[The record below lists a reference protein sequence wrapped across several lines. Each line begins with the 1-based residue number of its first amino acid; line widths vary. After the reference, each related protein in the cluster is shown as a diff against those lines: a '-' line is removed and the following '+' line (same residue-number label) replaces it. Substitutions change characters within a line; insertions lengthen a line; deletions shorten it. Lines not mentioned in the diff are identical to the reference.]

1 MGFLARSYSL
11 SRTTYIPASI
21 SLVRF
26 SLVLLVQCHE
36 IFVDLW
42 DMAMDNLDISNTSFL
57 QALAFVNQTN
67 QPLFLTGKAGTGKTT
82 FLKYIRNNCYKKMA
96 VTAPT
101 GVAAMNAGGT
111 TLHALFWLP
120 FGTFIE
126 DYPIQWNQE
135 DSHIYNKSRLFSTIK
150 LTRQRRALLQELEL
164 LVIDEVSM
172 VRADTLDAIDVILK
186 SVRRD
191 ARPFGGLQVLFIGDL
206 YQLPP
211 VVRNHE
217 WNVLR
222 DHYTSPFF
230 FDAKVLRDN
239 PPIMMELQKI
249 YRQKDN
255 VFIDLL
261 NNIRNNQCTADNL
274 EQLNGHFVPDFS
286 PKEDEQYITLTSHNR
301 LADQIN
307 QEELQKLPG
316 KLYNLKAIVKDDFQ
330 QGAYPTEELLTLKEG
345 AQVMFIKNDSGEDRK
360 FFNGKIGMVKE
371 MNLDKQQVL
380 VGFNDGSEDVTV
392 KRETWENIKYSYD
405 KGEDK
410 IDEEVMGT
418 FSQYPL
424 RLAWAITIHKSQG
437 LTFDRAM
444 IDAGTSFA
452 AGQVYVALS
461 RLRGLDGLVLRS
473 KISPYAI
480 RTDHQVVD
488 YMRRI
493 PDTEQL
499 DEVLQ
504 HCQRQYLGQILL
516 NSFRWN
522 NLVAEA
528 ENQKTELEGR
538 NIDQKE
544 AAQAFFETLVDEL
557 KKQEKVGNKF
567 VTQLY
572 QMLSD
577 KENVDY
583 KAIYERTKA
592 AVNWFLPTMETA
604 DIQPMQTHIE
614 AWQVKKRTKKYVS
627 ELKSLLLD
635 VRRKYEQLK
644 HSLTIAEA
652 LSGDVTKISVDLL
665 KQDRVKEVIEK
676 EKEKDTPSDTKTI
689 SLQMYQ
695 DGLTIDQ
702 IAEKRGMVVG
712 TIYGHLINFI
722 GDDVDVYDLID
733 EQKLDK
739 VLEVLRSNPG
749 KSSSEIKMM
758 LGDDFGYPDI
768 RVGQKYLTLKKQA

>member
-1 MGFLARSYSL
+1 MEL
-11 SRTTYIPASI
+11 T
-21 SLVRF
+21 
-26 SLVLLVQCHE
+26 
-36 IFVDLW
+36 
-42 DMAMDNLDISNTSFL
+42 NLDTGNTSFL

-82 FLKYIRNNCYKKMA
+82 FLKYIRNHCYKKMA

-191 ARPFGGLQVLFIGDL
+191 MRPFGGLQVLFIGDL

-217 WNVLR
+217 WQVLR
-222 DHYTSPFF
+222 EHYSSPFF
-230 FDAKVLRDN
+230 FDAKVLRDH

-261 NNIRNNQCTADNL
+261 NNIRNNQCNPDNL
-274 EQLNGHFVPDFS
+274 EQLNAHYSPDFVPN
-286 PKEDEQYITLTSHNR
+286 EGEQYITLTSHNR

-316 KLYNLKAIVKDDFQ
+316 KLYNIKAIVKDDFQ
-330 QGAYPTEELLTLKEG
+330 HGAYPTEEFLTLKEG
-345 AQVMFIKNDSGEDRK
+345 AQVMFIKNDTGEDRK
-360 FFNGKIGMVKE
+360 FFNGKIGIVKDLN
-371 MNLDKQQVL
+371 MDKHQVI
-380 VGFNDGSEDVTV
+380 VGFNGDSDDVV
-392 KRETWENIKYSYD
+392 VRRETWENIKYSYD

-410 IDEEVMGT
+410 IEEEVMGT

-437 LTFDRAM
+437 LTFDRAV

-461 RLRGLDGLVLRS
+461 RLRGLEGLVLRS
-473 KISPYAI
+473 KISTHAI
-480 RTDHQVVD
+480 RTDYQVVD
-488 YMRRI
+488 YMGRI
-493 PDTEQL
+493 PDTEKL

-504 HCQRQYLGQILL
+504 ECQRQYLGQILL
-516 NSFRWN
+516 HSFRWN
-522 NLVAEA
+522 VLVEES
-528 ENQKTELEGR
+528 ENQRTELEGK

-544 AAQAFFETLVDEL
+544 AAQAFFATLVEDL
-557 KKQEKVGNKF
+557 KTQEKVANKF
-567 VTQLY
+567 ATQLY
-572 QMLSD
+572 RMLANKD
-577 KENVDY
+577 EVDY
-583 KAIYERTKA
+583 AAIYERTKA
-592 AVNWFLPTMETA
+592 AVNWFLPSIDTNVVN
-604 DIQPMQTHIE
+604 PMQEHIE
-614 AWQVKKRTKKYVS
+614 AWQVKKRTKKYIS
-627 ELKSLLLD
+627 QLKSLLLD

-652 LSGDVTKISVDLL
+652 LSGDVSQISADLL
-665 KQDRVKEVIEK
+665 KQDRIRETVDKAEEK
-676 EKEKDTPSDTKTI
+676 EAPSDTKTI

-695 DGLTIDQ
+695 DGLRIEQ
-702 IAEKRGMVVG
+702 IAEKRGMVAG
-712 TIYGHLINFI
+712 TIYGHLIHFI
-722 GDDVDVYDLID
+722 GEEVDVFDLID
-733 EQKLDK
+733 EQKLEK
-739 VLEVLRSNPG
+739 IVETLRLNPG
-749 KSSSEIKMM
+749 KSSSEIKML
-758 LGDDFGYPDI
+758 LGDDYGYPDI
-768 RVGQKYLTLKKQA
+768 RVGQKYLTLEKQT